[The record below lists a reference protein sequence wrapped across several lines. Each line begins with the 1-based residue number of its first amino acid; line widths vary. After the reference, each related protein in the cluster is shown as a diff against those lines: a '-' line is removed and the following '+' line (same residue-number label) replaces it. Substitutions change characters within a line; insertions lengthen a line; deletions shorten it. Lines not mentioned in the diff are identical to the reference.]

1 MLTRLLIRNF
11 KLFKE
16 VDIELGDRVVFV
28 GPNNAGKTTALQALA
43 LWSTG
48 VRRWVEKRGAGNV
61 PKERAGVT
69 INRRDLIALPVP
81 AANLLW
87 RDLHVREGSRENGKT
102 KTKNVMVEIEVDG
115 MDGGK
120 TWHTAIELDYANE
133 ESFYCR
139 SKLGPE
145 GERLEVPTSAA
156 GVRLAYLPPMSGLAS
171 NETRLD
177 EGAIAVR
184 IGEGRTAEVLRNL
197 CWQALQR
204 EDGVK
209 WKRIVEQMG
218 VLFGVE
224 LDDPVYVAE
233 RGEITMRYRRGTTW
247 LDLSASGRGQQQTL
261 LLLAHMAANP
271 GSVLLLDE
279 PDAHLE
285 ILRQRQI
292 YNAITSAAEETGSQV
307 IAASH
312 SEVIL
317 NEAADRD
324 IVVAFVGRPHRIDD
338 RAKSQVA
345 KALKTLGFDQYLQA
359 EQAGWVLYL
368 EGATDLAILRAFA
381 ETLEHPARTVLERP
395 FVHYV
400 ANQPGPSRDHFY
412 GLREAKSDLVGVALF
427 DRLDTTLNSDPNL
440 CQLMWQQR
448 EIENYLCT
456 RAVLLGYAKHL
467 GAAQLGDLFA
477 TTAESH
483 MAAAIDE
490 VSEALRTL
498 SRPDPFGADIKASDD
513 FLDPVFRKFFSRMGL
528 PEATMR
534 KTDYHMLAPFLAKAA
549 IPNEVVDK
557 LDAMVE
563 VAKRARPTDGSE

>member
-1 MLTRLLIRNF
+1 MLTRLVVRNF
-11 KLFKE
+11 KLFRE
-16 VDIELGDRVVFV
+16 VDIELGDRVVLV

-48 VRRWVEKRGAGNV
+48 VRRWVEKRGAGSV
-61 PKERAGVT
+61 KKERSGVT

-87 RDLHVREGSRENGKT
+87 RDLHVREGARENGKA
-102 KTKNVMVEIEVDG
+102 KTKNVMVDIEVDG
-115 MDGGK
+115 IDDGK

-133 ESFYCR
+133 EAFYCR
-139 SKLGPE
+139 SKLGPD
-145 GERLEVPTSAA
+145 GERLQIPSRAT

-197 CWQALQR
+197 CLQALQR
-204 EDGVK
+204 EGGSK
-209 WKRIVEQMG
+209 WRRIVEQMR
-218 VLFGVE
+218 VLFGVDLE
-224 LDDPVYVAE
+224 DPVYVAE
-233 RGEITMRYRRGTTW
+233 RGEITMRYRRGSTW
-247 LDLSASGRGQQQTL
+247 LDLSSSGRGQQQTL

-324 IVVAFVGRPHRIDD
+324 IVVAFVGKPHRIDD

-345 KALKTLGFDQYLQA
+345 KALKTIGFDQYLQA
-359 EQAGWVLYL
+359 EQVGWVLYL

-381 ETLEHPARTVLERP
+381 ETLAHPVRAHLERP

-400 ANQPGPSRDHFY
+400 ANQPGPARDHFR
-412 GLREAKSDLVGVALF
+412 GLREAKPDLVGVVLF
-427 DRLDTTLNSDPNL
+427 DRLELQLHDDPHL
-440 CQLMWQQR
+440 RQLMWQRR

-456 RAVLLGYAKHL
+456 RSVLLAYARHV
-467 GAAQLGDLFA
+467 GEHQLGDLFA
-477 TTAESH
+477 PTVESH
-483 MAAAIDE
+483 MGAAIDE

-498 SRPDPFGADIKASDD
+498 SKPDPFGADIKVSDE
-513 FLDPVFRKFFSRMGL
+513 FLDPVFRSFFRKMDL

-534 KTDYHMLAPFLAKAA
+534 KTDYHMLAPFLAREVV
-549 IPNEVVDK
+549 PNEVVEK
-557 LDAMVE
+557 LDAIAA
-563 VAKRARPTDGSE
+563 VAQRAHPAGADE

>member
-1 MLTRLLIRNF
+1 MLTRLVIRNF
-11 KLFKE
+11 KLFDE

-28 GPNNAGKTTALQALA
+28 GPNNGGKTTALQALA
-43 LWSTG
+43 LWSTS

-61 PKERAGVT
+61 PRERAGVT

-87 RDLHVREGSRENGKT
+87 RDLHVREGSRESGKAR
-102 KTKNVMVEIEVDG
+102 TKNVLVDIEVDG
-115 MDGGK
+115 VSEGAP
-120 TWHTAIELDYANE
+120 WHTAIELDYANE

-139 SKLGPE
+139 SKLGPG
-145 GERLEVPTSAA
+145 GERLEVPEVAA
-156 GVRLAYLPPMSGLAS
+156 SMRLAYLPPMSGLAS

-197 CWQALQR
+197 CWLALQR
-204 EDGVK
+204 DGGTK
-209 WKRIVEQMG
+209 WRSIVRQMTR
-218 VLFGVE
+218 LFGVE

-233 RGEITMRYRRGTTW
+233 RGEITMRYRRGTTS

-271 GSVLLLDE
+271 GAVLLLDE

-292 YNAITSAAEETGSQV
+292 YDAITSTAEETGSQV
-307 IAASH
+307 IAATH

-324 IVVAFVGRPHRIDD
+324 LLVAFVGRPHRIDD

-345 KALKTLGFDQYLQA
+345 KALKTLGFDQYLRA
-359 EQAGWVLYL
+359 EQTGWVLYL

-381 ETLEHPARTVLERP
+381 ATLGHEAHALLERP

-400 ANQPGPSRDHFY
+400 ANQPGPARDHFY
-412 GLREAKSDLVGVALF
+412 GLREAKPDLEGVALF
-427 DRLDTTLNSDPNL
+427 DRLDAQLHGDPNL
-440 CQLMWQQR
+440 CQLMWQRR
-448 EIENYLCT
+448 EIESYLCT
-456 RAVLLGYAKHL
+456 REVLLAYASHL
-467 GAAQLGDLFA
+467 GGVRLGALFA
-477 TTAESH
+477 TAAESH
-483 MAAAIDE
+483 MSAAIAE
-490 VSEALRTL
+490 VGEALRTL
-498 SRPDPFGADIKASDD
+498 GSPDPFGPDLKVSDG
-513 FLDPVFRKFFSRMGL
+513 FLDPVFRNFFRKLGL
-528 PEATMR
+528 SEATMR
-534 KTDYHMLAPFLAKAA
+534 KTDYHVLAPFLPREA
-549 IPNEVVDK
+549 IPSEVVEK
-557 LDAMVE
+557 LDAILA
-563 VAKRARPTDGSE
+563 VARRARPVDDRG